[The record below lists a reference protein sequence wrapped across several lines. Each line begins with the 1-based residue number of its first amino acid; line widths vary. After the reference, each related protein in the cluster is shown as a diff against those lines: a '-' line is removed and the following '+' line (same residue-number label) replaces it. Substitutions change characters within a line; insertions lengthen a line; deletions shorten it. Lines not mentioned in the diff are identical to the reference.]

1 MKTSILVAAVV
12 ACVLAIPMAAAQDK
26 AAPAKP
32 AMSMP
37 MDAHMSQ
44 MHTNMALMQSQM
56 DKIHMTTNS
65 NERQTLMLA
74 HMKTMQESMAMM
86 ESMSKPMT
94 MDGSQSGGMAM
105 GGDKGK
111 PGDKGMMGGDMMRH
125 HHMMQERMGMMTTMM
140 QQMLDHLQ
148 VMESIQGK

>member
-1 MKTSILVAAVV
+1 MKTSILFAAVV
-12 ACVLAIPMAAAQDK
+12 ACALAVPMASAQDK

-44 MHTNMALMQSQM
+44 MHTNMTSMQSQM
-56 DKIHMTTNS
+56 DKIHATTNP
-65 NERQTLMLA
+65 NERQKLMQA
-74 HMKTMQESMAMM
+74 HMQAMQESMAMM
-86 ESMSKPMT
+86 EGMSKPM

-111 PGDKGMMGGDMMRH
+111 PGDKGMMDGDMMKH

-148 VMESIQGK
+148 VMESVAGK

>member
-1 MKTSILVAAVV
+1 MKTSILTAALVT
-12 ACVLAIPMAAAQDK
+12 CVLAVPMASAQDK
-26 AAPAKP
+26 AAPVKP

-44 MHTNMALMQSQM
+44 MHTNMTLMQSQM
-56 DKIHMTTNS
+56 DKIHATTNP
-65 NERQTLMLA
+65 NERQKLMQA
-74 HMKTMQESMAMM
+74 HMQAMQESMAMM

-94 MDGSQSGGMAM
+94 MDASQSGGMAM

-111 PGDKGMMGGDMMRH
+111 QGDKGMMGGDMMKH
-125 HHMMQERMGMMTTMM
+125 HQMMQERMGMMTTMM

-148 VMESIQGK
+148 AMESMPAK